1 MEDSAIKKNG
11 YVFLCA
17 LVIFCGCPRAGAEE
31 IIERSKP
38 LLHTVVEIKAW
49 GNQADTAIEEAFA
62 EMERVNSLL
71 NNYDPASEISKI
83 NRNAGGAAVSVSP
96 ETMDA
101 LKSTIKFCDM
111 TGGALDITIG
121 PLLRLWGFGKDE
133 VGLSGKEPSQLKIQ
147 KAKALVNYREIELV
161 DQVTGT
167 RGQSTVRLKK
177 KGMWIEVGSFSKG
190 FVADKAIAVLKT
202 RGIRNALVI
211 AGGTVCAM
219 GHKPDGS
226 LWQIGVQHPRKQGRL
241 LTVVSL
247 KDASISTS
255 GDYEIFYKK
264 NGKRRAHIIDPRTGE
279 PVSHMESVSIIA
291 ADGMTSDG
299 LDTGIFVLGPK
310 KGVALVN
317 SLKGVEALII
327 SEGGKAT
334 FSKGWPQKNI
344 SY

>member
-1 MEDSAIKKNG
+1 M
-11 YVFLCA
+11 
-17 LVIFCGCPRAGAEE
+17 LVILCGCSHASAEE
-31 IIERSKP
+31 IIERTKP
-38 LLHTVVEIKAW
+38 LLHTFVTIKAW

-83 NRNAGGAAVSVSP
+83 NRNVGGAAVPVSP

-101 LKSTIKFCDM
+101 LKSSIGFCDM
-111 TGGALDITIG
+111 TGGALDLTIG
-121 PLLRLWGFGKDE
+121 PLLRLWGFGKDN
-133 VGLSGKEPSQLKIQ
+133 VGLSGKEPSQLEIQ
-147 KAKALVNYREIELV
+147 KAKALVNYHEIELN
-161 DQVTGT
+161 DQETGT
-167 RGQSTVRLKK
+167 RGQSTVRIRK
-177 KGMWIEVGSFSKG
+177 KGMWIEIGSFSKG
-190 FVADKAIAVLKT
+190 FVADKAMAVLKK

-219 GHKPDGS
+219 GRKPDGS
-226 LWQIGVQHPRKQGRL
+226 LWQVGVQHPRKQGKL

-264 NGKRRAHIIDPRTGE
+264 NGKRRGHIIDPQTGE

-291 ADGMTSDG
+291 ADGTTSDG
-299 LDTGIFVLGPK
+299 LDTGIFILGPE
-310 KGVALVN
+310 KGIALIN

-327 SEGGKAT
+327 SEGGKAN
-334 FSKGWPQKNI
+334 FSKGWPQKVI